1 MYIDQSYR
9 ERQLLSVDRPLDP
22 SDLPLFNV
30 FMHRPHVYEPTW
42 VLPCLLWSEL
52 LYGVFSHS
60 FLFMYG
66 RHSRRSTSSG
76 RRYRRVTRRIRRP
89 IRSTGTAR
97 RSLGLKSRNAR
108 SINMM
113 SNYLYRVV
121 CNIQEDITAIPT
133 GALASTSYIPS
144 LDFLKTFWLSTNFTT
159 TVKDRF
165 ASIRIKGFSI
175 TRTILSVF
183 VTGVTI
189 APPTVCV
196 LNCAYMIDRKIA
208 YGATATMETRD
219 LLA

>member
-1 MYIDQSYR
+1 
-9 ERQLLSVDRPLDP
+9 
-22 SDLPLFNV
+22 
-30 FMHRPHVYEPTW
+30 
-42 VLPCLLWSEL
+42 
-52 LYGVFSHS
+52 
-60 FLFMYG
+60 MYG
-66 RHSRRSTSSG
+66 RHSRSRSSSG

-89 IRSTGTAR
+89 IRSTSTAR
-97 RSLGLKSRNAR
+97 KSLGLKSRNAR
-108 SINMM
+108 SVNMM

-144 LDFLKTFWLSTNFTT
+144 LDLLKTFWLSTNFTA

-165 ASIRIKGFSI
+165 ARIRIKGYSI

-183 VTGVTI
+183 CTGVTI

-196 LNCAYMIDRKIA
+196 LNCAYMIDKKIA
-208 YGATATMETRD
+208 YGATSTLETRD

>member
-1 MYIDQSYR
+1 
-9 ERQLLSVDRPLDP
+9 
-22 SDLPLFNV
+22 
-30 FMHRPHVYEPTW
+30 
-42 VLPCLLWSEL
+42 
-52 LYGVFSHS
+52 
-60 FLFMYG
+60 MYG
-66 RHSRRSTSSG
+66 RHSRSRSSSG

-89 IRSTGTAR
+89 IRSTSTAR
-97 RSLGLKSRNAR
+97 KSLGLKSRNAR
-108 SINMM
+108 SVNMM

-144 LDFLKTFWLSTNFTT
+144 LDLLKTFWLSSNFTT

-183 VTGVTI
+183 CTGVTI

-196 LNCAYMIDRKIA
+196 LNCAYMIDKKIA
-208 YGATATMETRD
+208 YGATATLETRD